1 MCEPPAEETLEIL
14 TLVAEK
20 LSAHMA
26 VLADRKITLTLDE
39 TAKTWLGNKGYDPAY
54 GARPLKRVIQKY
66 VQDPMAEMILEGK
79 VHDGESV
86 NVSVRDG
93 ELTFNGE
100 TAKEAA

>member
-1 MCEPPAEETLEIL
+1 LRREEMGDIVKIQLRHLERL
-14 TLVAEK
+14 
-20 LSAHMA
+20 
-26 VLADRKITLTLDE
+26 LADRKISLELDDK
-39 TAKTWLGNKGYDPAY
+39 AIAWLADKGYDPAY